1 MSLFCPV
8 RLIFFSKSSAL
19 CTYFR
24 LFIRDSR
31 LYFSWL
37 HIKIYSRHENLY
49 FFRDPDFI
57 VYFEHLET
65 LILDHNRIN
74 ENVVFPRITTLT
86 TLWMNFNL
94 IGNLLPFADNLAQSF
109 PKLNYL
115 SMMGNPAAPS
125 FINYGKFHDY
135 VVYR

>member
-1 MSLFCPV
+1 MGYYSGPKQKSHTVRFNQILLIIFHTSLYCG
-8 RLIFFSKSSAL
+8 RL
-19 CTYFR
+19 
-24 LFIRDSR
+24 
-31 LYFSWL
+31 
-37 HIKIYSRHENLY
+37 ENLT

-74 ENVVFPRITTLT
+74 ENVVFPRITTLK
-86 TLWMNFNL
+86 TLWMNFNM
-94 IGNLLPFADNLAQSF
+94 IGNLYPFADNLAQSF

>member
-1 MSLFCPV
+1 M
-8 RLIFFSKSSAL
+8 
-19 CTYFR
+19 
-24 LFIRDSR
+24 
-31 LYFSWL
+31 
-37 HIKIYSRHENLY
+37 
-49 FFRDPDFI
+49 
-57 VYFEHLET
+57 
-65 LILDHNRIN
+65 DHNRIN

-94 IGNLLPFADNLAQSF
+94 IGNLYPFADNLAQSF
-109 PKLNYL
+109 PRLHYL